1 MSIKLSCDNC
11 NKAEIIEPIMETDIN
26 TGKTKS
32 TCLRPDGYIMLSM
45 ENEQEF
51 AFCSRKCMKE
61 FVNEKT

>member
-1 MSIKLSCDNC
+1 
-11 NKAEIIEPIMETDIN
+11 METDIN